1 VNNLLELSAELVAFL
16 MLGGV
21 FTLVLTGFPIAFV
34 IGSVAFIVGLLIFG
48 PVTTFHILYSRFYD
62 LSLNYPYLAVP
73 LFTFMGVVLQHSGI
87 TKDLYDSLYES
98 LGRLKGGLAI
108 VTVVFGTILATC
120 LGVIAASVTIL
131 TLIALRPMVVR
142 GYNKP
147 LAAGTIVASG
157 TLGILIPP
165 SIMLVVYGPQAGIS
179 IGQMFMGAVFPGLML
194 ALCYVSYVAIRCYLN
209 PELGPAIPPDQLTPF
224 SFQKVWRLAKSMVP
238 PVFLILAVLGTIFS
252 GIAPPTEAAAVG
264 CLASVVL
271 AISYRKFNFEL
282 LQHASIET
290 LRVSAFVVLIAA
302 LCYAFVGI
310 FMSAGSGEVVSNL
323 ILSVP
328 GGKWASFSMIMLIVF
343 LLGLFIEW
351 IGIVFIIVP
360 IFSPILAELGFNPLW
375 AGMMI
380 CINLQ
385 MAFQTPPMAMSIFV
399 LKGAAPEDLGLTM
412 SDIMKGVIP
421 FVIIIMFVLFL
432 CTLFPGII
440 TWLPEKM
447 IGPAH

>member
-1 VNNLLELSAELVAFL
+1 MSAELVAFL

-21 FTLVLTGFPIAFV
+21 FVLVLTGFPIAFV
-34 IGSVAFIVGLLIFG
+34 IGSVAFIVGLLAFG
-48 PVTTFHILYSRFYD
+48 PTTSFHILYSRFYD

-87 TKDLYDSLYES
+87 TKDLYDNLYQA
-98 LGRLKGGLAI
+98 LGRMKGGLAV
-108 VTVVFGTILATC
+108 VTIVFGTVLAAC

-131 TLIALRPMVVR
+131 TLIALGPMITR
-142 GYNKP
+142 GYDKS

-179 IGQMFMGAVFPGLML
+179 IGQMFMGAVFPGLL
-194 ALCYVSYVAIRCYLN
+194 LSAFYILYVVIRCNLN
-209 PELGPAIPPDQLTPF
+209 PALGPALPADQVTGLNMEKF
-224 SFQKVWRLAKSMVP
+224 LQLLKSLAP
-238 PVFLILAVLGTIFS
+238 PVLLILAVLGTIFA
-252 GIAPPTEAAAVG
+252 GIAPPTEAAATG
-264 CLASVVL
+264 CLASLIL
-271 AISYRKFNFEL
+271 ALAYGKFSWKL
-282 LQHASIET
+282 VKHASLET
-290 LRVSAFVVLIAA
+290 LKVSAFVVMIAA

-310 FMSAGSGEVVSNL
+310 FMSAGAGEVVANL

-328 GGKWASFSMIMLIVF
+328 GGRWASFFVIMLIVF
-343 LLGLFIEW
+343 LLGMFIEW

-360 IFSPILAELGFNPLW
+360 IFSPIFIELGFNPLW

-399 LKGAAPEDLGLTM
+399 
-412 SDIMKGVIP
+412 MKGTAPPELGVTMAHIIKGVLP
-421 FVIIIMFVLFL
+421 FVFIIMVVLVL
-432 CTLFPGII
+432 CTIFPEII

-447 IGPAH
+447 IGSAM

>member
-1 VNNLLELSAELVAFL
+1 MIELSADIVALL

-34 IGSVAFIVGLLIFG
+34 IGSVAFIVGILVFG
-48 PVTTFHILYSRFYD
+48 PETTYHILYSRFYG

-87 TKDLYDSLYES
+87 TKDLYENLYES
-98 LGRLKGGLAI
+98 LGSLKGGLAL
-108 VTVVFGTILATC
+108 VTIIFGTVLAAC

-131 TLIALRPMVVR
+131 TLIALGPMVTR
-142 GYNKP
+142 GYDKS

-179 IGQMFMGAVFPGLML
+179 IGQMFMGAIFPGLIL
-194 ALCYVSYVAIRCYLN
+194 SGLYIAYVLIRCQLN
-209 PELGPAIPPDQLTPF
+209 PALGPAIPKDQITGFTLE
-224 SFQKVWRLAKSMVP
+224 KLIKLLKSLLP
-238 PVFLILAVLGTIFS
+238 PVLLILAVLGTIFA
-252 GIAPPTEAAAVG
+252 GIAPPTEAAAMG
-264 CLASVVL
+264 GLASLIL
-271 AISYRKFNFEL
+271 AMVYGKFSWKL
-282 LQHASIET
+282 VKHASLET
-290 LRVSAFVVLIAA
+290 LRVSAFVVMIAA

-310 FMSAGSGEVVSNL
+310 FMSAGAGEVVTEL

-328 GGKWASFSMIMLIVF
+328 GGRWASFLVIMLIVF

-360 IFSPILAELGFNPLW
+360 IFSPILTELGFNPLW

-399 LKGAAPEDLGLTM
+399 MKGAAPPELGLTM
-412 SDIMKGVIP
+412 AHIIRGVIP
-421 FVIIIMFVLFL
+421 FVMIIMLTLVL
-432 CTLFPGII
+432 CTIFPEII

-447 IGPAH
+447 IGAAR

>member
-1 VNNLLELSAELVAFL
+1 

-34 IGSVAFIVGLLIFG
+34 IGSVAFLVGILVFG
-48 PVTTFHILYSRFYD
+48 PTTTYHILYSRFYG

-98 LGRLKGGLAI
+98 LGRLRGGLAI
-108 VTVVFGTILATC
+108 VTIVFGTILATC

-131 TLIALRPMVVR
+131 TLIALGPMVTR
-142 GYNKP
+142 GYDKP

-179 IGQMFMGAVFPGLML
+179 IGQMFMGAIFPGLIL
-194 ALCYVSYVAIRCYLN
+194 ASSYVTYVVVRCYLK
-209 PELGPAIPPDQLTPF
+209 PELGPSIPADQITPF
-224 SFQKVWRLAKSMVP
+224 SPAKLWRLLKALVP
-238 PVFLILAVLGTIFS
+238 PVLLIFAVLGTIFS
-252 GIAPPTEAAAVG
+252 GISPPTEAAAVG
-264 CLASVVL
+264 CLASILL
-271 AISYRKFNFEL
+271 AVAHGKFTFKL
-282 LQHASIET
+282 LKHASLET
-290 LRVSAFVVLIAA
+290 LRISTFVVMIAA

-310 FMSAGSGEVVSNL
+310 FMCAGSGEVVSNL
-323 ILSVP
+323 ILAVP
-328 GGKWASFSMIMLIVF
+328 GGKWASFAMIMLIVF

-360 IFSPILAELGFNPLW
+360 IFSPILVTLGFNPLW

-380 CINLQ
+380 CVNLQ

-399 LKGAAPEDLGLTM
+399 LKGSAPPELGLTM
-412 SDIMKGVIP
+412 ADIIKGVIP
-421 FVIIIMFVLFL
+421 FVIIIMVVLLL
-432 CTLFPGII
+432 CTIFPEII

>member
-1 VNNLLELSAELVAFL
+1 MIEMSAELVAFL

-21 FTLVLTGFPIAFV
+21 FVLVLTGFPIAFV
-34 IGSVAFIVGLLIFG
+34 IGSVAFIVGLLAFG
-48 PVTTFHILYSRFYD
+48 PTTSFHILYSRFYD

-87 TKDLYDSLYES
+87 TKDLYDNLYQA
-98 LGRLKGGLAI
+98 LGRMKGGLAV
-108 VTVVFGTILATC
+108 VTIVFGTVLAAC

-131 TLIALRPMVVR
+131 TLIALGPMITR
-142 GYNKP
+142 GYDKS

-179 IGQMFMGAVFPGLML
+179 IGQMFMGAVFPGLL
-194 ALCYVSYVAIRCYLN
+194 LSAFYILYVVIRCNLN
-209 PELGPAIPPDQLTPF
+209 PALGPALPADQVTGLNMEKF
-224 SFQKVWRLAKSMVP
+224 LQLLKSLAP
-238 PVFLILAVLGTIFS
+238 PVLLILAVLGTIFA
-252 GIAPPTEAAAVG
+252 GIAPPTEAAATG
-264 CLASVVL
+264 CLASLIL
-271 AISYRKFNFEL
+271 ALAYGKFSWKL
-282 LQHASIET
+282 VKHASLET
-290 LRVSAFVVLIAA
+290 LKVSAFVVMIAA

-310 FMSAGSGEVVSNL
+310 FMSAGAGEVVANL

-328 GGKWASFSMIMLIVF
+328 GGRWASFFVIMLIVF
-343 LLGLFIEW
+343 LLGMFIEW

-360 IFSPILAELGFNPLW
+360 IFSPIFIELGFNPLW

-399 LKGAAPEDLGLTM
+399 MKGTAPPELGVTM
-412 SDIMKGVIP
+412 AHIIKGVIP
-421 FVIIIMFVLFL
+421 FVFIIMVVLVL
-432 CTLFPGII
+432 CTIFPEII

-447 IGPAH
+447 IGSAM

>member
-1 VNNLLELSAELVAFL
+1 MIDLSAEIVAFL

-34 IGSVAFIVGLLIFG
+34 IGSVAFIIGILVFG
-48 PVTTFHILYSRFYD
+48 PTTTYHILYSRFYD

-73 LFTFMGVVLQHSGI
+73 LFTFMGVILQHSGI
-87 TKDLYDSLYES
+87 TKDLYESLYES
-98 LGRLKGGLAI
+98 LGRLRGGLAI
-108 VTVVFGTILATC
+108 VTIVFGTILATC

-131 TLIALRPMVVR
+131 TLIALEPMLTR
-142 GYNKP
+142 GYDKS

-194 ALCYVSYVAIRCYLN
+194 AFGYVAYVVIRCYQN
-209 PELGPAIPPDQLTPF
+209 PELGPAIPADQISPF
-224 SFQKVWRLAKSMVP
+224 SIKKIWRLLKSLVP
-238 PVFLILAVLGTIFS
+238 PVLLILAVLGTIFS
-252 GIAPPTEAAAVG
+252 GIAPPTEAAAIG
-264 CLASVVL
+264 CLASILL
-271 AISYRKFNFEL
+271 AVAYGKFSIEL
-282 LQHASIET
+282 ITHASIET
-290 LRVSAFVVLIAA
+290 LRVSAFVVMIAA
-302 LCYAFVGI
+302 LCYAFVGV
-310 FMSAGSGEVVSNL
+310 FMSAGSGEVVSKL
-323 ILSVP
+323 ILAVP
-328 GGKWASFSMIMLIVF
+328 GGKWASFAMIMLIVF

-360 IFSPILAELGFNPLW
+360 IFSPILAQLGFNPLW

-399 LKGAAPEDLGLTM
+399 LKGSAPPELGLTM
-412 SDIMKGVIP
+412 TDIIKGVIP
-421 FVIIIMFVLFL
+421 FVMIIMVVLLL
-432 CTLFPGII
+432 CTIFPQII

-447 IGPAH
+447 IGPSH

>member
-1 VNNLLELSAELVAFL
+1 MLELSPEIVAFL

-34 IGSVAFIVGLLIFG
+34 IGSVAFLVGIAIFG
-48 PVTTFHILYSRFYD
+48 PTTTYHILYTRFYG

-87 TKDLYDSLYES
+87 TKELYES
-98 LGRLKGGLAI
+98 LYDALGGLKGGLAV
-108 VTVVFGTILATC
+108 VTIVFGTILAAC

-131 TLIALRPMVVR
+131 TLIALGPMVTR
-142 GYNKP
+142 GYDKS
-147 LAAGTIVASG
+147 LAAGTIVAAG

-179 IGQMFMGAVFPGLML
+179 IGQMFMGAVFPGMILSVF
-194 ALCYVSYVAIRCYLN
+194 YVLYVVIRCYLN
-209 PELGPAIPPDQLTPF
+209 PEMGPALPPDQVTPF
-224 SFQKVWRLAKSMVP
+224 TMIKFLKLMKSLAP
-238 PVFLILAVLGTIFS
+238 PVMLILAVLGTIFS

-264 CLASVVL
+264 CLA
-271 AISYRKFNFEL
+271 AILLTVFYGKFSFDL
-282 LQHASIET
+282 LRHASIET
-290 LRVSAFVVLIAA
+290 LRVAAFVVMIAA
-302 LCYAFVGI
+302 LCYAFVGV
-310 FMSAGSGEVVSNL
+310 FMSAGSGDVVTAM
-323 ILSVP
+323 ILAVP
-328 GGKWASFSMIMLIVF
+328 GGKWASFAMIMVIVF

-360 IFSPILAELGFNPLW
+360 IFSPILESLGFNPLW
-375 AGMMI
+375 SGMMI

-399 LKGAAPEDLGLTM
+399 LKGTAPEELGLTM
-412 SDIMKGVIP
+412 SDIIRGVIP
-421 FVIIIMFVLFL
+421 FVLIIMFTLLL
-432 CTLFPGII
+432 CTIFPEII

-447 IGPAH
+447 IGPSH

>member
-1 VNNLLELSAELVAFL
+1 

-21 FTLVLTGFPIAFV
+21 FVLVLTGFPIAFV
-34 IGSVAFIVGLLIFG
+34 IGSVALFVGVMEFG
-48 PVTTFHILYSRFYD
+48 TKTTFHILYSRFYD

-87 TKDLYDSLYES
+87 TKDLYQSLYEA
-98 LGRLKGGLAI
+98 LGRLRGGLLL
-108 VTVVFGTILATC
+108 VTIIFGTILAAC

-131 TLIALRPMVVR
+131 TLIALGPMIQR
-142 GYNKP
+142 GYDKS
-147 LAAGTIVASG
+147 LAAGTIVATG

-179 IGQMFMGAVFPGLML
+179 IGQMFMGAVFPGLIL
-194 ALCYVSYVAIRCYLN
+194 SGLYILYVVVRCRFN
-209 PELGPAIPPDQLTPF
+209 PALGPAIPEDQMVPF
-224 SFQKVWRLAKSMVP
+224 SADKLVGLLKALVP
-238 PVFLILAVLGTIFS
+238 PIALMVAVLGTIFM

-264 CLASVVL
+264 CLASILL
-271 AISYRKFNFEL
+271 AVFYGKFNWGL
-282 LQHASIET
+282 IKHASIET
-290 LRVSAFVVLIAA
+290 LRVSSFVVLIAA

-310 FMSAGSGEVVSNL
+310 FMNAGSGDVVAEM
-323 ILSVP
+323 IKSVP
-328 GGKWASFSMIMLIVF
+328 GGKWASFAMIMAIVF
-343 LLGLFIEW
+343 MLGLFIEW

-360 IFSPILAELGFNPLW
+360 IFSPILADLGFNPLW

-399 LKGAAPEDLGLTM
+399 LKGTAPKELGLTM
-412 SDIMKGVIP
+412 AEIIRGVVP
-421 FVIIIMFVLFL
+421 FVCIIMLTLTL
-432 CTLFPGII
+432 CTLFPEII

-447 IGPAH
+447 IGPSV

>member
-1 VNNLLELSAELVAFL
+1 

-21 FTLVLTGFPIAFV
+21 FGLVLTGFPIAFV
-34 IGSVAFIVGLLIFG
+34 IGSVAFLVGILIFG
-48 PVTTFHILYSRFYD
+48 PATTFHIMYSRFYD

-87 TKDLYDSLYES
+87 TRDLYES
-98 LGRLKGGLAI
+98 LYEALGRVKGGLAI
-108 VTVVFGTILATC
+108 VTIVFGTILAAC

-131 TLIALRPMVVR
+131 TLIALEPMVKR
-142 GYNKP
+142 GYDRP
-147 LAAGTIVASG
+147 LAAGSIVAAG

-165 SIMLVVYGPQAGIS
+165 SIMLVVYAPQAGIS
-179 IGQMFMGAVFPGLML
+179 IGQMFMGAVFPGVILSVL
-194 ALCYVSYVAIRCYLN
+194 YVTYVFVRCRLN
-209 PELGPAIPPDQLTPF
+209 PELGPSLPPDQVTEF
-224 SFQKVWRLAKSMVP
+224 TVAKFMKLVKSLVP
-238 PVFLILAVLGTIFS
+238 PVALILAVLGTIFS

-264 CLASVVL
+264 CLAAIGLTLVYGKFSVKL
-271 AISYRKFNFEL
+271 IS
-282 LQHASIET
+282 HASLET

-302 LCYAFVGI
+302 LCYAFVGV
-310 FMSAGSGEVVSNL
+310 FMSAGSGDVVSTL
-323 ILSVP
+323 IMSVP
-328 GGKWASFSMIMLIVF
+328 GGKWASFAMIMSIVF

-360 IFSPILAELGFNPLW
+360 IFSPILVKLGFNPLW

-399 LKGAAPEDLGLTM
+399 LKGTAPPELGLTM
-412 SDIMKGVIP
+412 SDIIRGVIP
-421 FVIIIMFVLFL
+421 FVLIIMLTLTL
-432 CTLFPGII
+432 CTVFPGII

-447 IGPAH
+447 IGPTH

>member
-1 VNNLLELSAELVAFL
+1 MIELSADIVALL

-34 IGSVAFIVGLLIFG
+34 IGSVAFIVGLLVFG
-48 PVTTFHILYSRFYD
+48 PETTYHILYTRFYG

-87 TKDLYDSLYES
+87 TKDLYDNLYDS
-98 LGRLKGGLAI
+98 LGSLKGGLAL
-108 VTVVFGTILATC
+108 VTIIFGTVLAAC

-131 TLIALRPMVVR
+131 TLIALGPMVTR
-142 GYNKP
+142 GYDTS

-179 IGQMFMGAVFPGLML
+179 IGQMFMGAIFPGLIL
-194 ALCYVSYVAIRCYLN
+194 SGLYIAYVLIRCQLN
-209 PELGPAIPPDQLTPF
+209 PALGPAIPKDQITGFTLE
-224 SFQKVWRLAKSMVP
+224 KLIKLLKSLLP
-238 PVFLILAVLGTIFS
+238 PVLLILAVLGTIFA
-252 GIAPPTEAAAVG
+252 GIAPPTEAAAMG
-264 CLASVVL
+264 GLASLLL
-271 AISYRKFNFEL
+271 ALVYGKFSWKL
-282 LQHASIET
+282 VKHASLET
-290 LRVSAFVVLIAA
+290 LRVSAFVVMIAA

-310 FMSAGSGEVVSNL
+310 FMNAGAGEVVSEL

-328 GGKWASFSMIMLIVF
+328 GGRWASFLVIMLIVF

-360 IFSPILAELGFNPLW
+360 IFSPILTELGFNPLW
-375 AGMMI
+375 AGLMI

-399 LKGAAPEDLGLTM
+399 MKGAAPPELGLTM
-412 SDIMKGVIP
+412 ANIIRGVIP
-421 FVIIIMFVLFL
+421 FVLIIMLTLVL
-432 CTLFPGII
+432 CTIFPEII

-447 IGPAH
+447 IAAGR

>member
-1 VNNLLELSAELVAFL
+1 MIELSADIVAFL

-21 FTLVLTGFPIAFV
+21 FVLVLTGFPIAFV
-34 IGSVAFIVGLLIFG
+34 IGSVAFLVGLLVFG
-48 PVTTFHILYSRFYD
+48 PTTTFHILYSRFYD

-87 TKDLYDSLYES
+87 TKDLYENLYDA
-98 LGRLKGGLAI
+98 LGRLRGGLAI
-108 VTVVFGTILATC
+108 VTIIFGTVLAAC

-131 TLIALRPMVVR
+131 TLIALTPMVTR
-142 GYNKP
+142 GYSKS
-147 LAAGTIVASG
+147 LAAGTIVATG

-165 SIMLVVYGPQAGIS
+165 SIMLVVYGPQAGLS
-179 IGQMFMGAVFPGLML
+179 IGQMFMGAVFPGLL
-194 ALCYVSYVAIRCYLN
+194 LSALYIGYVVIRCHLN
-209 PELGPAIPPDQLTPF
+209 PELGPAIPKEQMTPF
-224 SFQKVWRLAKSMVP
+224 TMKKMLKLLGSLAP
-238 PVFLILAVLGTIFS
+238 PVVLIAAVLGTIFA

-264 CLASVVL
+264 CVASIFLAM
-271 AISYRKFNFEL
+271 IYGKFSWGL
-282 LQHASIET
+282 IRHASLET
-290 LRVSAFVVLIAA
+290 LRVSTFVVMIAA

-310 FMSAGSGEVVSNL
+310 FMSAGAGEVVSEL
-323 ILSVP
+323 ILAVP
-328 GGKWASFSMIMLIVF
+328 GGRWASFAMIMAIVF

-360 IFSPILAELGFNPLW
+360 IFTPVLAALEFNPLW

-399 LKGAAPEDLGLTM
+399 LKGTAPRELGLTM
-412 SDIMKGVIP
+412 GDIIKGVLP
-421 FVIIIMFVLFL
+421 FVGMIMFTLVL
-432 CTLFPGII
+432 CTIFPEII

-447 IGPAH
+447 IGGAH